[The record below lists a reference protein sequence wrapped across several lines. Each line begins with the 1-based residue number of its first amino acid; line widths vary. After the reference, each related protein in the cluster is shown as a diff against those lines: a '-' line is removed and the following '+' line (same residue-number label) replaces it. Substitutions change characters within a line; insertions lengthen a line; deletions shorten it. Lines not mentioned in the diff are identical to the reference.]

1 MTKLEPG
8 TFIGPF
14 ELRRRAAHGAS
25 AEVWEAVHRA
35 DQRRVALKLLDI
47 EALDDAEPWRQ
58 RFEQEAHTARRL
70 QHPDIVAFVD
80 AGRDGLWHWLAYEWL
95 HGHDLSAWM
104 TPATRPSA
112 RQALRIA
119 ERLARALAH
128 AHLLGII
135 HRDVKPANVH
145 IHPAADQIKLID
157 FGVARSDDG
166 SRTRTG
172 LLLGTPA
179 YMAPE
184 VLLGGDASPA
194 SDLYALAVLLF
205 ELLCGRRP
213 YEAPSL
219 GQLLRMMATTAAA
232 DLRSHRPDLTE
243 ACAQTLAVALQR
255 DPAARHPDGQALADA
270 LARAAQSLPPP

>member
-1 MTKLEPG
+1 MTTLDAG
-8 TFIGPF
+8 TVLGPF

-25 AEVWEAVHRA
+25 AEIWEAVRRD

-47 EALDDAEPWRQ
+47 DALDDPTEWRR

-70 QHPDIVAFVD
+70 HHPDIVAFVD
-80 AGRDGLWHWLAYEWL
+80 AGCDGMWRWLAYEWL
-95 HGHDLSAWM
+95 DGNDLSAWM
-104 TPATRPSA
+104 TPAARPSA

-128 AHLLGII
+128 AHAMGII
-135 HRDVKPANVH
+135 HRDVKPANVRV
-145 IHPAADQIKLID
+145 HPPTDQVKLID

-184 VLLGGDASPA
+184 VLLGGDASPS

-219 GQLLRMMATTAAA
+219 GQLLRTMATTAAA
-232 DLRSHRPDLTE
+232 DLRSHRPDLPD
-243 ACAQTLAVALQR
+243 ACAQTLAIALQR

-270 LARAAQSLPPP
+270 LARAAQSLSPP

>member
-1 MTKLEPG
+1 MTTLEAG
-8 TFIGPF
+8 LAIGPF

-25 AEVWEAVHRA
+25 AEVWDAACRA

-47 EALDDAEPWRQ
+47 ESLDDAAEWQR
-58 RFEQEAHTARRL
+58 RFEQEARTARRL
-70 QHPDIVAFVD
+70 SHPDIVAFVD
-80 AGRDGLWHWLAYEWL
+80 TGREGPWHWLAYEWL
-95 HGHDLSAWM
+95 DGHDLSAWM
-104 TPATRPSA
+104 TPGNRPSA
-112 RQALRIA
+112 RQALRVA

-128 AHLLGII
+128 AHDLGII
-135 HRDVKPANVH
+135 HRDVKPANVRVD
-145 IHPAADQIKLID
+145 PAADQVKLID

-184 VLLGGDASPA
+184 VLLGGDASPS

-232 DLRSHRPDLTE
+232 DVRSHRPDLSE
-243 ACAQTLAVALQR
+243 GCAQTLAVALQR
-255 DPAARHPDGQALADA
+255 DPGARHPDGHALADA